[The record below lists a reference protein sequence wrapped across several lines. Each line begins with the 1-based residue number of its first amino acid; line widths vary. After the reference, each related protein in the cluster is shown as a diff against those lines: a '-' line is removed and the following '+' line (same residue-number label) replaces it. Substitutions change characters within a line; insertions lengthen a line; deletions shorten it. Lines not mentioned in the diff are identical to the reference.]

1 MRGICGV
8 AGLRGKSV
16 RGGVARG
23 SRGVRVVFAGPAYTG
38 DGGVA
43 RGSRGICGEC
53 VVFAGGRPNVPVIII
68 TPPPEVVL
76 RGGLLG
82 QGLGPGWQ

>member
-38 DGGVA
+38 TEA
-43 RGSRGICGEC
+43 SRGVR
-53 VVFAGGRPNVPVIII
+53 VVFAGNAWY
-68 TPPPEVVL
+68 L
-76 RGGLLG
+76 RVAGLMSRSL
-82 QGLGPGWQ
+82 